1 MVAFMKAILFL
12 LGIGF
17 VLPLT
22 TLNQTAIAQTARAR
36 SSEVALDWL
45 LDEGLFEMTPDDL
58 ETTAGAWFFVWQD
71 RERRRAR
78 FNPDDFSFK
87 LKESDVG
94 EVLIKFKDG
103 KVAGVTVSVM
113 NKGDEMAVITR
124 GTFNE
129 AVKTVKG
136 LLSEASGVKEEPRR
150 KEELLSAQSE
160 GAVWRCKKALYI
172 GEWLFL
178 PEKLE
183 EIDGYIWTT
192 MEHGE
197 FVRIRIM
204 PPQVQLGVQLNRIR
218 TTVSRPL
225 LAAKVKREG
234 KSKAVIEGLPMVDQG
249 SKGYCAVASLERV
262 LRHYGADV
270 DMHDLANAAETY
282 GGTNPEKMKTAIQRM
297 SQRLGLRVREIT
309 FMKQK
314 QYEIL
319 FKNYNVVARQAGKD
333 VVSLSE
339 LRSSGYDDWS
349 KVDPETLR
357 KFRCKGSDFTAF
369 KQALVDNVNK
379 GVPIL
384 WALQLGI
391 YWEDKID
398 ESYEAN
404 RYAVNKGG
412 SAGDGEKDED
422 VNEMRKKME
431 EERKEEME
439 DLRRKGKRPP
449 LYMMGGHMRVIIGY
463 DGAESRIYY
472 TDSWGPG
479 HEMKSM
485 SLEEAWACTL
495 ALWALE
501 PS

>member
-1 MVAFMKAILFL
+1 MKVFLFL
-12 LGIGF
+12 LCIGP
-17 VLPLT
+17 VLPLV
-22 TLNQTAIAQTARAR
+22 TLNQTAIAQEESTR
-36 SSEVALDWL
+36 SKRVALDWL
-45 LDEGLFEMTPDDL
+45 LDEGLFAMTPDDL
-58 ETTAGAWFFVWQD
+58 ETKAGARFFVWQD
-71 RERRRAR
+71 KERTRAR
-78 FNPDDFSFK
+78 FNPDDFEFQ
-87 LKESDVG
+87 LKGNDVG
-94 EVLIKFKDG
+94 EVLINFKAG

-113 NKGDEMAVITR
+113 NKGDEEEIITR
-124 GTFNE
+124 GAFND
-129 AVKTVKG
+129 AVKTVKT
-136 LLSEASGVKEEPRR
+136 LLSEASGVKEEARR
-150 KEELLSAQSE
+150 KEELLSAKSE

-178 PEKLE
+178 PEKRE
-183 EIDGYIWTT
+183 EIDGWIWTT
-192 MEHGE
+192 KEHGE

-218 TTVSRPL
+218 TTVSRPV
-225 LAAKVKREG
+225 LASKVKREG
-234 KSKAVIEGLPMVDQG
+234 KTKAVIEGLPMVDQG

-297 SQRLGLRVREIT
+297 SQRLGLRVREII

-319 FKNYNVVARQAGKD
+319 FKNYNTAAKQAGKD
-333 VVSLSE
+333 LVDLQQ
-339 LRSSGYDDWS
+339 LKDYGYIDWR

-357 KFRCKGSDFTAF
+357 KFRTGGAEFNAF
-369 KQALVDNVNK
+369 KQAVVENVNK

-384 WALQLGI
+384 WALQLGM

-404 RYAVNKGG
+404 RYAVNKGD
-412 SAGDGEKDED
+412 SASDEEED
-422 VNEMRKKME
+422 EFVNDIRKKMA
-431 EERKEEME
+431 EERKKEME
-439 DLRRKGKRPP
+439 ELRSQGKRPP
-449 LYMMGGHMRVIIGY
+449 AYMLGGHMRVIVGY
-463 DGAESRIYY
+463 DGAASRIFY

-485 SLEEAWACTL
+485 SLDEAWACTL

-501 PS
+501 PN